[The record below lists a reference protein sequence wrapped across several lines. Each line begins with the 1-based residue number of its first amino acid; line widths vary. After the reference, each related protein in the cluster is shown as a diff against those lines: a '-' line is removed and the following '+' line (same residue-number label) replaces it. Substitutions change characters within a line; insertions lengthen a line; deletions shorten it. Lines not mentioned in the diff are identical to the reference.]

1 MGFSLQCGA
10 LALKIAKNLQK
21 PVKSFTYKLNSSVFV
36 HERKMNICNVQEEL
50 KEAVG
55 ELKSLIKLNSSRISV
70 QSAEPD
76 RTRSQSHVSLKF

>member
-1 MGFSLQCGA
+1 MEHYP
-10 LALKIAKNLQK
+10 LKIAK
-21 PVKSFTYKLNSSVFV
+21 KSSKISKRVFTNNSKLTSLVFV
-36 HERKMNICNVQEEL
+36 HGRKMRIFNVQEEL

>member
-1 MGFSLQCGA
+1 
-10 LALKIAKNLQK
+10 
-21 PVKSFTYKLNSSVFV
+21 VVFV
-36 HERKMNICNVQEEL
+36 HERKMRIFNVQEEL

-55 ELKSLIKLNSSRISV
+55 ELKSLIKLNSSRTSV

>member
-1 MGFSLQCGA
+1 M
-10 LALKIAKNLQK
+10 KEKRI
-21 PVKSFTYKLNSSVFV
+21 FV
-36 HERKMNICNVQEEL
+36 NVQEEL

>member
-1 MGFSLQCGA
+1 MTNCKKSSKTCKKFLHITLRSLFR
-10 LALKIAKNLQK
+10 KEKRK
-21 PVKSFTYKLNSSVFV
+21 FV
-36 HERKMNICNVQEEL
+36 NVQEEL